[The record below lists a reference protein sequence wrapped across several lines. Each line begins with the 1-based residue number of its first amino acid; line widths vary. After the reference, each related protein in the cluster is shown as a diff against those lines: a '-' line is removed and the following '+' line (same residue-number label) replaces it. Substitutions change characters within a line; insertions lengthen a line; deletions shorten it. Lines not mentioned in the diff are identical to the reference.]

1 MLHILQVQYQFF
13 SRPDNNLGLTRKSYW
28 EARDMT
34 KRKVENPKKKKLYV
48 SLDSYQGWKDF
59 YRLAMQKDQ
68 AGKDV
73 QQVRAIKD
81 RDGNVLT
88 SDSSLLRRWKE
99 HFQDLMSEEN

>member
-1 MLHILQVQYQFF
+1 
-13 SRPDNNLGLTRKSYW
+13 
-28 EARDMT
+28 
-34 KRKVENPKKKKLYV
+34 
-48 SLDSYQGWKDF
+48 
-59 YRLAMQKDQ
+59 MQKDQ

-99 HFQDLMSEEN
+99 HFQDLKKMKENDEDGLSKVSESVEN